1 MTYVLDYCKE
11 DYFGR
16 VKYITYIMKKE
27 NVKLILLLNYIK
39 FTSIFEN
46 LFVKYF
52 VNLKNR
58 TTFESEQN

>member
-27 NVKLILLLNYIK
+27 NVKLIMLLNYIK
-39 FTSIFEN
+39 FASIW
-46 LFVKYF
+46 KIY
-52 VNLKNR
+52 
-58 TTFESEQN
+58 S

>member
-39 FTSIFEN
+39 LTSILKICSQKNFA
-46 LFVKYF
+46 
-52 VNLKNR
+52 NLKNR
-58 TTFESEQN
+58 TTFALEQN

>member
-39 FTSIFEN
+39 FTSI
-46 LFVKYF
+46 
-52 VNLKNR
+52 LKIY
-58 TTFESEQN
+58 S